1 MNRLTNVG
9 KNGEI
14 YITDNDETRHVGRKE
29 AAYAKLKWYE
39 DAEEQGLLLR
49 LPCNVG
55 DTVYHYRKLLDEIL
69 RYHVEQITIDYDT
82 DSLKGYVTYNC
93 ICEDDSDH
101 DIDFTDDDIGKTIFL
116 TEEDAEQALIWADK

>member
-14 YITDNDETRHVGRKE
+14 YITDNDETRRVGRKE

-55 DTVYHYRKLLDEIL
+55 DTVYHYFLPRKTQN
-69 RYHVEQITIDYDT
+69 RR
-82 DSLKGYVTYNC
+82 
-93 ICEDDSDH
+93 
-101 DIDFTDDDIGKTIFL
+101 
-116 TEEDAEQALIWADK
+116 